1 MEFAIVAFDPVTASR
16 EEWRRYHV
24 YRRRRH
30 AETYPDDPL
39 SDDETIET
47 LLRRPHPEWDATRFA
62 MLVAPDDQV
71 GELAVEH
78 TREGAPSHETNK
90 HLAFVD
96 VAVLRPHRRRGIG
109 GAMFA
114 RAVEEVG
121 ARGRTVLQSWVEE
134 EDGRAFAD
142 AVGAKVV
149 QHRQQNRLQLDA
161 VDWTMVAEWAK
172 QGPARSPSAT
182 MRWFRNRLD
191 DDILPAYCP
200 IYTEVFNQQPFGDQD
215 VGDFIFTPANFRE
228 REARMASVGATWTTA
243 IAQEGDGAISGMTE
257 TWYYPDEAAMLFQG
271 FTAVREAYRGRG
283 LGKWLKAAMLLRVR
297 EELPQVRTIVTNN
310 ASENAAMLAINER
323 LGFRTYRTAVVVQMI
338 REEAERYVAGRAG
351 LTPPISA
358 QSPRA
363 GT

>member
-1 MEFAIVAFDPVTASR
+1 MEFAVVPFDPVTASR
-16 EEWRRYHV
+16 EEWRRYHA

-30 AETYPDDPL
+30 AETYPEDPL

-47 LLRRPHPEWDATRFA
+47 LLRRPHPEWDATRFVV
-62 MLVAPDDQV
+62 LVPADEQV

-90 HLAFVD
+90 HLAFLD
-96 VAVLRPHRRRGIG
+96 VEVLRPHRRRGIG

-114 RAVEEVG
+114 KGVEEAR

-142 AVGAKVV
+142 SLGAKVV
-149 QHRQQNRLQLDA
+149 QHRQQNRLQLERL
-161 VDWTMVAEWAK
+161 DWAMVAGWAK
-172 QGPARSPSAT
+172 DGLARSPKT
-182 MRWFRNRLD
+182 RVRWFKNHID
-191 DDILPAYCP
+191 DDVLPTYCP

-215 VGDFIFTPANFRE
+215 VGDFIFTPENFRE

-243 IAQEGDGAISGMTE
+243 IAQEEDGAISGLTE
-257 TWYYPDEAAMLFQG
+257 TWYYPDEATMMFQG
-271 FTAVREAYRGRG
+271 FTAVREADRGRG
-283 LGKWLKAAMLLRVR
+283 LGKWLKAVMLLRVHA
-297 EELPQVRTIVTNN
+297 EYPQVRTIVTNN

-323 LGFRTYRTAVVVQMI
+323 LGFRTYRKAVVAQMTL
-338 REEAERYVAGRAG
+338 EEAERYLAGRPQV
-351 LTPPISA
+351 TPPSSA
-358 QSPRA
+358 RSPRA

>member
-1 MEFAIVAFDPVTASR
+1 MEFAIVPFDPVTASR
-16 EEWRRYHV
+16 VEWRRYHA

-47 LLRRPHPEWDATRFA
+47 LLRRPHPEWDAARFA
-62 MLVAPDDQV
+62 VQVRPDEHVAELV
-71 GELAVEH
+71 VEH
-78 TREGAPSHETNK
+78 TREGSPTHATNK

-96 VAVLRPHRRRGIG
+96 LIVLRPHRRRGIG

-114 RAVEEVG
+114 QAVGEAR

-149 QHRQQNRLQLDA
+149 QHRQQNRLRLEA

-172 QGPARSPSAT
+172 QGPARSPRT
-182 MRWFRNRLD
+182 TVRWFKNRID

-228 REARMASVGATWTTA
+228 REARMASVRATWTTA

-257 TWYYPDEAAMLFQG
+257 TWYYPDEATMMFQG
-271 FTAVREAYRGRG
+271 FTAVREAHRGRG

-297 EELPQVRTIVTNN
+297 EEFPQVRTIVTNN

-323 LGFRTYRTAVVVQMI
+323 LGFRTYRTAVVVQMTL
-338 REEAERYVAGRAG
+338 EEAERYLASHPR
-351 LTPPISA
+351 LTPPASVR
-358 QSPRA
+358 SPRA